1 MMIKHFALTVLII
14 TINLIITGCAATTVN
29 VYRVGEEKTLC
40 DEKGKNLGYVA
51 ILPEVAWRKD
61 QKEPEKR
68 KQMALEE
75 IERSFQQFPCGTLSA
90 PGGIR
95 SFADWSGKPE
105 SALLKNLAT
114 EGVDTVILIRIEE
127 LSPRLY
133 VTFSLP
139 FLWGGTSEADFR
151 IRALSVESG
160 SVLTDMRVKR
170 FRGGPFNIRPAE
182 WARKEFS
189 AALDEIFRT
198 AVSD

>member
-1 MMIKHFALTVLII
+1 MTSKNLTLSALIVVISI
-14 TINLIITGCAATTVN
+14 YMTGCVATTTN
-29 VYRVGEEKTLC
+29 IYHAGGEKTLC

-51 ILPEVAWRKD
+51 ILPEVAWRED

-68 KQMALEE
+68 KRMAQEE
-75 IERSFQQFPCGTLSA
+75 IERSFQQFPCGSLST

-95 SFADWSGKPE
+95 EFADWSSKPE
-105 SALLKNLAT
+105 SELLKKFSK

-127 LSPRLY
+127 LTPRLY

-139 FLWGGTSEADFR
+139 FLWGGSSEADFR

-160 SVLTDMRVKR
+160 AVLTDMRVKR

-182 WARKEFS
+182 WARVELN
-189 AALDEIFRT
+189 AALDSIIEK
-198 AVSD
+198 SN